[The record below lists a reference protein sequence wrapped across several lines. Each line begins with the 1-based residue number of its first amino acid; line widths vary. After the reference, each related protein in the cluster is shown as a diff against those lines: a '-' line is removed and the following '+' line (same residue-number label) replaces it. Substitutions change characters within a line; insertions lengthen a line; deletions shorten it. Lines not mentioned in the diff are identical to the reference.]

1 MNYSMFTE
9 CGGGGSKEQEW
20 CSPPG
25 GRRFWFQKMI
35 NGVVDSWMHIL
46 DYPTETGSTHTTVHI
61 GTYRMYPYAFN
72 LELPVLVLWL
82 HFYRS
87 TVV

>member
-1 MNYSMFTE
+1 MVFTTRAE
-9 CGGGGSKEQEW
+9 KVLV
-20 CSPPG
+20 P
-25 GRRFWFQKMI
+25 KNDI

-87 TVV
+87 RLV